1 MGEANFVRVVVCV
14 YTIHPQIGFKK
25 RYINEVFLIK
35 YNFVDVHT
43 HNTMVYTWLTTSKIK
58 KSNSLLPPPALYLFA
73 FFDVLLLATS
83 THQFPVVCR
92 LILEC

>member
-1 MGEANFVRVVVCV
+1 MGEANFVRVVCV

-43 HNTMVYTWLTTSKIK
+43 HNTMVYTWLTTSKNQIL
-58 KSNSLLPPPALYLFA
+58 SFRSPALYLFA